1 MAIVFVRNAFN
12 CLHLL
17 GRIIFRSPLCFHNQC
32 NTFNCLLL
40 LVIAGKCGHTL
51 FSFHWTNI
59 PRGIVSILNVIS
71 STDNFAKETAK
82 LSVGTT
88 DLTKSGAKVLQY
100 RFHSRQN
107 KLKRSYNSPFLALTR
122 SYNPLNALN
131 ALKIHLMHL
140 KVGVHSRKNKLIC
153 S

>member
-12 CLHLL
+12 CLHLH
-17 GRIIFRSPLCFHNQC
+17 GRIFSCRPLFFHNQC

-59 PRGIVSILNVIS
+59 PRGIVSTLNVIS

-88 DLTKSGAKVLQY
+88 DLTKSEAQVLQY

-122 SYNPLNALN
+122 SYNPLNALTIHLI
-131 ALKIHLMHL
+131 ALKFRRPFP
-140 KVGVHSRKNKLIC
+140 KK
-153 S
+153 